1 MKRRAAAAVLMAAC
15 LAGCSLLPACKNKE
29 ETPVVTEKLTYA
41 DLYET
46 QPVRTAPIEGKAVY
60 KASYGY
66 TLMQE
71 QGYNHFFYQ
80 YRAQD
85 GSFADMTAEG
95 EGWQGGG
102 ASLTGARMKAG
113 DADAVRTFVA
123 PESGVAR
130 IFGNPRLVSGSQAHV
145 TLMQGGNVLAEYEVT
160 DGKGIWHEQTVAL
173 EQGDEV
179 RFIVSG
185 DAEVDWNPTIDY
197 TLSAEKLLHH
207 TVDGY
212 YGDVHPFYDEASG
225 KLYMYY
231 LSTGMQEGEKK
242 EQFSSLL
249 TVSDN
254 FVQYND
260 VELKMDEQ
268 NPPEQELYYA
278 LGVYVDAEGR
288 YRSSYGKGGY
298 AGGSV
303 SDDLLVWQNAAE
315 PYIDEADGLLK
326 YTWRAYFDEGVYS
339 GRDPD
344 ITYDAE
350 SGTYYCVVMNYYSS
364 AEANG
369 EKGLAL
375 YRAGKDG
382 KFSTKA
388 VRLVDL
394 TGRGDPECPQLKKI
408 GNRWYLFYSVYGT
421 GTAGNV
427 GYLHYRVGDEG
438 VPPEEVDWNS
448 KEEHALEGG
457 DLHAAQVCSVG
468 GMWYLFGWINY
479 RPHANVWGGY
489 LNLAR
494 EVYQREDG
502 LLATRCDEYLLSLL
516 NKGHVASFGAD
527 ARLNGMEVRNG
538 GFAVTS
544 QTGSAQLAGTFGR
557 SLIEAEI
564 ELPLSASSAG
574 VTLSEDGTTYHV
586 RLKRQNGELYL
597 CIESGSAGCS
607 VKVEDADETT
617 FSLIV
622 AADGPFIE
630 AYCNG
635 SVSLS
640 SHTALTGSYTLGLAG
655 SEGAELSAEVYK
667 LADYNNIFD

>member
-1 MKRRAAAAVLMAAC
+1 MKGRAAAAVMMATC
-15 LAGCSLLPACKNKE
+15 LAGGCLLPACRQE
-29 ETPVVTEKLTYA
+29 EEKPVVNEELTYA
-41 DLYET
+41 DLYRT
-46 QPVRTAPIEGKAVY
+46 QKQVTPPVEGKSLY

-71 QGYNHFFYQ
+71 QGYNGFY
-80 YRAQD
+80 YRFRTN
-85 GSFADMTAEG
+85 GILSDMSEDG

-102 ASLTGARMKAG
+102 ASMQEGVMRAAAG
-113 DADAVRTFVA
+113 ADAVRSFLA
-123 PESGVAR
+123 PEDGIAR
-130 IFGNPRLVSGSQAHV
+130 ISGNPRLFAGERARVIV
-145 TLMQGGNVLAEYEVT
+145 MQGESVLCEYEVT
-160 DGKGIWHEQTVAL
+160 DAEGIYHTQ
-173 EQGDEV
+173 EV
-179 RFIVSG
+179 TLKRGEEVHFIVSG
-185 DAEVDWNPTIDY
+185 EAEVYWNPTVDY
-197 TLSAEKLLHH
+197 TLAEEALLHH

-212 YGDVHPFYDEASG
+212 YGDVHPFYDEKTG

-231 LSTGMQEGEKK
+231 LSTGMQEGKRY

-249 TVSDN
+249 TVSDDL
-254 FVQYND
+254 VHYRD
-260 VELKMDEQ
+260 AELKTDEK

-278 LGVYVDAEGR
+278 LGVYVDGEGR
-288 YRSSYGKGGY
+288 YRSSYGKGNY
-298 AGGSV
+298 VGGSV

-315 PYIDEADGLLK
+315 PYIDEEDGLLK
-326 YTWRAYFDEGVYS
+326 YTWRAYFDEGVWS

-344 ITYDAE
+344 ITFDEE

-375 YRAGKDG
+375 YTAGEDG

-388 VRLVDL
+388 VRLADL

-438 VPPEEVDWNS
+438 AAPQEVDWNS

-457 DLHAAQVCSVG
+457 DLHAAQVCRVG
-468 GMWYLFGWINY
+468 GMWYLYGWLNY

-502 LLATRCDEYLLSLL
+502 LLATRCDEHLLSLL
-516 NKGHVASFGAD
+516 NRGRVASFGENAVLQGAERRGD
-527 ARLNGMEVRNG
+527 

-544 QTGSAQLAGTFGR
+544 SSGSAVLEGTFGR

-564 ELPLSASSAG
+564 ELPLSASYAG
-574 VTLSEDGTTYHV
+574 VTLSEGDTTYHV
-586 RLKRQNGELYL
+586 RLKRQNKELYL

-607 VKVEDADETT
+607 IKVEDGDETS
-617 FSLIV
+617 FSLTV
-622 AADGPFIE
+622 AADGPFLE
-630 AYCNG
+630 AYLNG
-635 SVSLS
+635 EVTLS

-655 SEGAELSAEVYK
+655 SEGAALSAEVYK
-667 LADYNNIFD
+667 LADSNNIFD

>member
-1 MKRRAAAAVLMAAC
+1 MRRRAAAAVLMAAC
-15 LAGCSLLPACKNKE
+15 LTGCCLLPACKEKE
-29 ETPVVTEKLTYA
+29 EKPVTSEELTYA
-41 DLYET
+41 DLYRTEK
-46 QPVRTAPIEGKAVY
+46 QVTAPVEGKAVY

-71 QGYNHFFYQ
+71 QGYNGFFYR
-80 YRAQD
+80 YRQD
-85 GSFADMTAEG
+85 GRYADMEKG
-95 EGWQGGG
+95 QECWQGGG
-102 ASLTGARMKAG
+102 ASMQEGVMRAVSG
-113 DADAVRTFVA
+113 ADAVRVFIA
-123 PESGVAR
+123 PESGIAR
-130 IFGNPRLVSGSQAHV
+130 IYGNPRLVSGESARV
-145 TLMQGGNVLAEYEVT
+145 ILMQGENILGEYEVT
-160 DGKGIWHEQTVAL
+160 DEEGIYHSMEVTLQAG
-173 EQGDEV
+173 EEV
-179 RFIVSG
+179 RFLVTG
-185 DAEVDWNPTIDY
+185 DAEVYWNPTIDY
-197 TLSAEKLLHH
+197 TLAEETLLHH

-212 YGDVHPFYDEASG
+212 YGDVHPFYDEKSG

-231 LSTGMQEGEKK
+231 LSTGMQEGKK
-242 EQFSSLL
+242 HEQFSSLL
-249 TVSDN
+249 SVSDN
-254 FVQYND
+254 FVQYDD
-260 VELKMDEQ
+260 VELKMDEE

-326 YTWRAYFDEGVYS
+326 YTWRAYFDEGVWS

-350 SGTYYCVVMNYYSS
+350 SGIYYCVVMNYYSS

-375 YRAGKDG
+375 YLAGEDG
-382 KFSTKA
+382 RFSTKS

-438 VPPEEVDWNS
+438 VSPDRVDWNS

-468 GMWYLFGWINY
+468 GMWYLFGWLNY

-502 LLATRCDEYLLSLL
+502 LLATRCDEHLLSLL
-516 NKGHVASFGAD
+516 NMGHVASFGEETS
-527 ARLNGMEVRNG
+527 LEGMERTGNV
-538 GFAVTS
+538 FSVTAER
-544 QTGSAQLAGTFGR
+544 GSAQLEGTFGR
-557 SLIEAEI
+557 SLIEAKI
-564 ELPLSASSAG
+564 ELPLTAEQAG
-574 VTLSEDGTTYHV
+574 VTLSENGTTYHV

-607 VKVEDADETT
+607 VKVEDANETT

-622 AADGPFIE
+622 AADGPFLE
-630 AYCNG
+630 AYLNDE
-635 SVSLS
+635 VSLS
-640 SHTALTGSYTLGLAG
+640 SHTVLTGSYTLGIAG
-655 SEGAELSAEVYK
+655 AEGAELSAEVYK
-667 LADYNNIFD
+667 LADYHNIFD